1 MAIISY
7 PQSGQPIDVSYISN
21 IVAAVNQLSEEITPS
36 STKYVNVDTSTAG
49 KQSVS
54 VSEYLLRIQ
63 NCEWGRMF
71 ISRSGAF
78 TAQPRVQPEVTN
90 PLATLS
96 DTGTGI
102 DYETFD
108 IVNS

>member
-1 MAIISY
+1 MKAKDI
-7 PQSGQPIDVSYISN
+7 
-21 IVAAVNQLSEEITPS
+21 E
-36 STKYVNVDTSTAG
+36 
-49 KQSVS
+49 QSVS

-78 TAQPRVQPEVTN
+78 TAQPRVLPEITN

-96 DTGTGI
+96 DNGTGI
-102 DYETFD
+102 DYDTFD
-108 IVNS
+108 IANT